1 MITAYLVGDQQ
12 LLERLCT
19 LPEAI
24 NSGLVRGITRLGI
37 GLQRTLRQ
45 DNISGRVPTRRTQ
58 QMPLGMTVWRE
69 RSMSEPAFGVS
80 ERPSPALGLER

>member
-45 DNISGRVPTRRTQ
+45 DISVVGCRR
-58 QMPLGMTVWRE
+58 G
-69 RSMSEPAFGVS
+69 A
-80 ERPSPALGLER
+80 PSQ